1 MILKIPNLKHLVL
14 AIFCFLSLS
23 SYAQSVYL
31 DTEPLASTFE
41 KDVSWADSIMAGMNQ
56 DQRIAQLFMVAA
68 YSNKTSAEE
77 KKILNL
83 IEKFQIGGLIFFQGT
98 PQEQAR
104 LTNLYQSKSNLP
116 LWIGMDAEYGLGA
129 RLKQTLK
136 FPQQITVGAVQDNQ
150 LLFQLGREMAIEC
163 RRMGIHVNF
172 APVLDVNSNPKNPV
186 INSRSYGEG
195 KINVADKGIAFASG
209 LQSGGVV
216 AVGKHFPGHGDTDTD
231 SHLDL
236 PVVDRSREALDDV
249 ELHPFKQSIEA
260 GIGGIMVA
268 HLNVPALDKEAK
280 AATLSQPIV
289 TGLLKEELGFKGLV
303 FTDALNMQGVRKFY
317 KPGEVDAKAAIA
329 GNDVLLFSEDVPKA
343 IEEIKAAI
351 ARGELSQENI
361 NQSCLKILKTK
372 YWLGLN
378 NYKAVESDRLW
389 SGLNTQQGMI
399 LRRMLIENAMT
410 VVSNKDDLLPLKQLD
425 TLRIASVAMGAR
437 KRNRFQEYL
446 GRYTHIDFYQI
457 DKNASQKQ
465 YNTLLKNLESYNL
478 VIVSKHDS
486 NLRASKKFGVTDQ
499 TVSFVNSLS
508 KRKKVIFDLF
518 ASPYALDFYKKLDRL
533 ESIIVSY
540 EDNIETQMASAQI
553 IFGGIGAKGRL
564 PVSVNKDIPEGTGI
578 DTKKNRLGYAYAE
591 QTGFDRSQL
600 KKIDSIALD
609 AIEQK
614 ATPGCQILVAHKGRI
629 ILDKAYGYHTYK
641 KNVNVKT
648 SDLYDL
654 ASVTKVAASLPI
666 LMQLVDEGKVDID
679 GQLGD
684 YLSVAKG
691 TNKDTLVLRKILAH
705 EARLLP
711 WKPFHREAVD
721 TARLRKDLFS
731 RDSSRVYRVK
741 VGNHLFANKNYRF
754 RKSIFSSSAS
764 KEYPVQVANHLY
776 IREGYSDTIYKQ
788 ILATEYRE
796 TNGYKYSDLG
806 FILLKKLFEE
816 QLSCSMESYVK
827 KNIYRKL
834 GAGTLGYHPR
844 QRFSLSRIAPTQKDQ
859 FFRKQM
865 IKGYV
870 QDPTAAMLGGVAGH
884 AGVFG
889 NAEDLAKLMQ
899 MYLQKGSYGGVTF
912 FQPETL
918 EAFSSRAYPDGEN
931 RRGIGFDKPFLDRTD
946 TTGPTTTKASPHSFG
961 HTGFTGTMVWVDP
974 DYDLVYVF
982 LSNRVFPDEWNT
994 RLMKMD
1000 VRTKIQEC
1008 LYDAIVPP
1016 VLIDPI
1022 ENIVDTTTSYKAD

>member
-1 MILKIPNLKHLVL
+1 MILKIPNLKRIVLVT
-14 AIFCFLSLS
+14 FCFMSLS
-23 SYAQSVYL
+23 SIAQSDFVSSQ
-31 DTEPLASTFE
+31 PLSSIYETDAA
-41 KDVSWADSIMAGMNQ
+41 WADSIMSGMNQ
-56 DQRIAQLFMVAA
+56 EQRIAQLFMVAA
-68 YSNKTSAEE
+68 YSNKTSSEE
-77 KKILNL
+77 KMILNL
-83 IEKFQIGGLIFFQGT
+83 IENYQIGGLIFFQGT

-104 LTNLYQSKSNLP
+104 LTNLYQSKSTLP

-136 FPQQITVGAVQDNQ
+136 YPQQITMGAVQDTS
-150 LLFQLGREMAIEC
+150 LLFMLGKEMAVEC

-172 APVLDVNSNPKNPV
+172 APVLDINSNPKNPV

-195 KINVADKGIAFASG
+195 KVNVAEKGIAFSRG
-209 LQSGGVV
+209 MQSGGVV

-231 SHLDL
+231 SHHDL
-236 PVVDRSREALDDV
+236 PVVDRSREELDEL
-249 ELHPFKQSIEA
+249 ELHPFRESIEA

-268 HLNVPALDKEAK
+268 HLNVPALDKVAK
-280 AATLSQPIV
+280 AATLSRPIV
-289 TGLLKEELGFKGLV
+289 TDLLKNELGFKGLV

-343 IEEIKAAI
+343 INEIKAAI
-351 ARGELSQENI
+351 ASGDLLQEDI

-378 NYKAVESDRLW
+378 QYKPVSSDRLW
-389 SGLNTQQGMI
+389 SGLNTQQGLI
-399 LRRMLIENAMT
+399 LRSMLVENAMT
-410 VVSNKDDLLPLKQLD
+410 VVSNKNDLLPLQRLD
-425 TLRIASVAMGAR
+425 TLRIASVAMGAK
-437 KRNRFQEYL
+437 KRNHFQEYL
-446 GRYTHIDFYQI
+446 GRYTDIDFYQI

-465 YNTLLKNLESYNL
+465 YNTLLKNLDSYNL
-478 VIVSKHDS
+478 IIVSKHDS
-486 NLRASKKFGVTDQ
+486 NLRASKKFGVTDE
-499 TVSFVNSLS
+499 TVSFVSNLS

-518 ASPYALDFYKKLDRL
+518 ASPYALDFYKKLERQEATL
-533 ESIIVSY
+533 VSY
-540 EDNIETQMASAQI
+540 EDNEETQKASAQI

-564 PVSVNKDIPEGTGI
+564 PVSVNKDIPEGTGL
-578 DTKKNRLGYAYAE
+578 DTKKNRLGYALPG
-591 QTGFDRSQL
+591 QTGFDSSQL
-600 KKIDSIALD
+600 KKVDSIVYD

-629 ILDKAYGYHTYK
+629 IYDKAYGYHTYA
-641 KNVNVKT
+641 KNVNVKQN
-648 SDLYDL
+648 DLYDL

-666 LMQLVDEGKVDID
+666 LMQLVDEGEIDID

-684 YLSVAKG
+684 YLTVAKG

-721 TARLRKDLFS
+721 TARLRRDLFS
-731 RDSSRVYRVK
+731 HDSSRVYRVK

-754 RKSIFSSSAS
+754 RKSLFKTMAS
-764 KEYPVQVANHLY
+764 KEYPIQIAKNMYLK
-776 IREGYSDTIYKQ
+776 EGFSDSIYKR
-788 ILATEYRE
+788 ILATDYRE
-796 TNGYKYSDLG
+796 ANGYKYSDLG
-806 FILLKKLFEE
+806 FILLKKMFEE
-816 QLSCSMESYVK
+816 HLTSSMESYVK
-827 KNIYRKL
+827 TNLYRKL

-844 QRFSLSRIAPTQKDQ
+844 QRFSLSRIIPTQNDH
-859 FFRKQM
+859 FFRKQL

-889 NAEDLAKLMQ
+889 NAADVAKLMQ

-918 EAFSSRAYPDGEN
+918 EQFTSRAYPDGEN
-931 RRGIGFDKPFLDRTD
+931 RRGIGFDKPFLDPTN
-946 TTGPTTTKASPHSFG
+946 TNGPTTTKASPNSFG
-961 HTGFTGTMVWVDP
+961 HSGFTGTMVWVDP
-974 DYDLVYVF
+974 DYDLVYIF
-982 LSNRVFPDEWNT
+982 LSNRVFPDDWNT
-994 RLMKMD
+994 KLMQMD

-1008 LYDAIVPP
+1008 LYDAINPP
-1016 VLIDPI
+1016 VIIDTT
-1022 ENIVDTTTSYKAD
+1022 ENIIDILP

>member
-1 MILKIPNLKHLVL
+1 MIIKIPSFKHIVLVT
-14 AIFCFLSLS
+14 FCFLSLS
-23 SYAQSVYL
+23 SIAQSDFVSSQ
-31 DTEPLASTFE
+31 PLSSIYETNA
-41 KDVSWADSIMAGMNQ
+41 VWADSIMSGMNQ

-83 IEKFQIGGLIFFQGT
+83 IEKYEIGGLIFFQGT
-98 PQEQAR
+98 PKEQAR

-136 FPQQITVGAVQDNQ
+136 YPQQITMGAVQDTS
-150 LLFQLGREMAIEC
+150 LLFMLGQEMAVEC

-195 KINVADKGIAFASG
+195 KVNVAEKGIAFAAG
-209 LQSGGVV
+209 MQSGGVV

-231 SHLDL
+231 SHHDL
-236 PVVDRSREALDDV
+236 PVVDRSRVELDDV
-249 ELHPFKQSIEA
+249 ELYPFKESIKA

-268 HLNVPALDKEAK
+268 HLDVPALDKSAK
-280 AATLSQPIV
+280 ASTLSKPIV

-303 FTDALNMQGVRKFY
+303 FTDALNMKGVRKYY

-343 IEEIKAAI
+343 IREIKAAI
-351 ARGELSQENI
+351 ARGELTQQKI
-361 NQSCLKILKTK
+361 DQSCLKILKAK

-378 NYKAVESDRLW
+378 NYKPVSSDRLW

-410 VVSNKDDLLPLKQLD
+410 VVSNKNDLLPLKRLD
-425 TLRIASVAMGAR
+425 TLRIASVAMGTK
-437 KRNRFQEYL
+437 KRNHFQEYS
-446 GRYTHIDFYQI
+446 GRYTDIDFYQI
-457 DKNASQKQ
+457 DKNATQKQ
-465 YNTLLKNLESYNL
+465 YNTLLKNLGSYNL
-478 VIVSKHDS
+478 IIVSKHDS
-486 NLRASKKFGVTDQ
+486 NRRASKEFGVTDQ
-499 TVSFVNSLS
+499 TVDFVNNLS
-508 KRKKVIFDLF
+508 KRKKVVFDLF
-518 ASPYALDFYKKLDRL
+518 ASPYALDYYKKLDKL
-533 ESIIVSY
+533 AAIIVSY
-540 EDNIETQMASAQI
+540 EDNMETQKASAQI

-564 PVSVNKDIPEGTGI
+564 PVSVNKDIPEGTGF
-578 DTKKNRLGYAYAE
+578 DTKKNRLGYAFPE
-591 QTGFDRSQL
+591 QTGFDRSKL
-600 KKIDSIALD
+600 KEIDSLALD

-614 ATPGCQILVAHKGRI
+614 ATPGCQILIAHKGRI
-629 ILDKAYGYHTYK
+629 IHNKAYGYHTYD
-641 KNVNVKT
+641 KNVNVKIT
-648 SDLYDL
+648 DLYDL

-666 LMQLVDEGKVDID
+666 LMQLVDEGKIDVD

-684 YLSVAKG
+684 FLTAAKG
-691 TNKDTLVLRKILAH
+691 TNKDTLILRKILAH

-721 TARLRKDLFS
+721 TARLRRDLFS
-731 RDSSRVYRVK
+731 HDSSRVYRIK
-741 VGNHLFANKNYRF
+741 VGKHLFANKNYRF
-754 RKSIFSSSAS
+754 KKSLFSAKAS
-764 KEYPVQVANHLY
+764 KEYPVKVAKDLY
-776 IREGYSDTIYKQ
+776 VKEGFNDTIYKQ
-788 ILATEYRE
+788 VLASDLRE

-806 FILLKKLFEE
+806 FILLKRMLDEH
-816 QLSCSMESYVK
+816 LTCSMDSYVK
-827 KNIYRKL
+827 KNIYRKI
-834 GAGTLGYHPR
+834 GAGTLSYHPR
-844 QRFSLSRIAPTQKDQ
+844 KRFSLSRITPTQNDK
-859 FFRKQM
+859 FFRKQL

-889 NAEDLAKLMQ
+889 SATDLAKLMQ

-918 EAFSSRAYPDGEN
+918 KQFTSRAYPEGTN
-931 RRGIGFDKPFLDRTD
+931 RRGIGFDKPFLDKTD
-946 TTGPTTTKASPHSFG
+946 TNGPTTTKASANSYG

-974 DYDLVYVF
+974 DYELVYVF
-982 LSNRVFPDEWNT
+982 LSNRVYPDDWNT
-994 RLMKMD
+994 KLMKMD
-1000 VRTKIQEC
+1000 VRTNIQEC
-1008 LYDAIVPP
+1008 LYDAINPP
-1016 VLIDPI
+1016 VV
-1022 ENIVDTTTSYKAD
+1022 VDTTQNIVEVNLP

>member
-14 AIFCFLSLS
+14 ATFCFMSLS
-23 SYAQSVYL
+23 SIAQSDFVSSQPLSSIY
-31 DTEPLASTFE
+31 DTDTA
-41 KDVSWADSIMAGMNQ
+41 WADSIMSGMNQ
-56 DQRIAQLFMVAA
+56 EQRIAQLFMVAA

-77 KKILNL
+77 KKILKL
-83 IEKFQIGGLIFFQGT
+83 IEKYQIGGLIFFQGT

-136 FPQQITVGAVQDNQ
+136 YPQQITMGAVQDTN
-150 LLFQLGREMAIEC
+150 LLFMLGKEMAVEC

-172 APVLDVNSNPKNPV
+172 APVLDINSNPKNPV

-195 KINVADKGIAFASG
+195 KVNVAEKGIAFARG
-209 LQSGGVV
+209 MQSGGIV
-216 AVGKHFPGHGDTDTD
+216 AVGKHFPGHGDTDKD
-231 SHLDL
+231 SHHDL
-236 PVVDRSREALDDV
+236 PVVDRSREELDDL
-249 ELHPFKQSIEA
+249 ELYPFRESVKA

-280 AATLSQPIV
+280 AATLSRPIV
-289 TGLLKEELGFKGLV
+289 TDLLKNELGFKGLA

-343 IEEIKAAI
+343 IKEIKAAI
-351 ARGELSQENI
+351 ARGELSQKNI

-372 YWLGLN
+372 YWLGLSQ
-378 NYKAVESDRLW
+378 YKPVSSDRLW

-399 LRRMLIENAMT
+399 LRNMLIENAMT
-410 VVSNKDDLLPLKQLD
+410 VVSNKNDLLPLQRLD

-437 KRNRFQEYL
+437 KRNHYQEYL
-446 GRYTHIDFYQI
+446 SRYTDIDSYQI

-478 VIVSKHDS
+478 VIISKHDS
-486 NLRASKKFGVTDQ
+486 DRRASKKFGVTDQ
-499 TVSFVNSLS
+499 TVSFVSNLS
-508 KRKKVIFDLF
+508 KRKKVVFDLF

-533 ESIIVSY
+533 EATLVSY
-540 EDNIETQMASAQI
+540 EDNAETQKASAQI

-564 PVSVNKDIPEGTGI
+564 PVSVNKEIPEGTGL
-578 DTKKNRLGYAYAE
+578 DTKKNRLGYALPG
-591 QTGFDRSQL
+591 QTGFDRSQF
-600 KKIDSIALD
+600 KKIDSIVYD
-609 AIEQK
+609 AIEEK

-629 ILDKAYGYHTYK
+629 IHNKAYGYHTYK

-648 SDLYDL
+648 SDIYDL
-654 ASVTKVAASLPI
+654 ASITKVAASLPI
-666 LMQLVDEGKVDID
+666 LMQLVDEGKIDID
-679 GQLGD
+679 GRLGD
-684 YLSVAKG
+684 YLTAAKG

-721 TARLRKDLFS
+721 TARLRRDLFS
-731 RDSSRVYRVK
+731 RDSSRVYRIRLGK
-741 VGNHLFANKNYRF
+741 HLFANKNYRF
-754 RKSIFSSSAS
+754 KKSLFKTTAS
-764 KEYPVQVANHLY
+764 KEYPIQIAKNMFL
-776 IREGYSDTIYKQ
+776 REGFSDTIYKQ
-788 ILATEYRE
+788 ILATDYRE

-806 FILLKKLFEE
+806 FILLKKMFEE
-816 QLSCSMESYVK
+816 QLTSSMESYVK
-827 KNIYRKL
+827 TNIYRKL

-844 QRFSLSRIAPTQKDQ
+844 QRFSLSRIAPTQNDK
-859 FFRKQM
+859 FFRKQL

-889 NAEDLAKLMQ
+889 NAADLAKLMQ

-912 FQPETL
+912 FQPATL
-918 EAFSSRAYPDGEN
+918 EQFTSRAYPDGEN
-931 RRGIGFDKPFLDRTD
+931 RRGIGFDKPFLDRTN
-946 TTGPTTTKASPHSFG
+946 TNGPTTTKASPNSFG
-961 HTGFTGTMVWVDP
+961 HSGFTGTLVWVDP
-974 DYDLVYVF
+974 D
-982 LSNRVFPDEWNT
+982 
-994 RLMKMD
+994 
-1000 VRTKIQEC
+1000 
-1008 LYDAIVPP
+1008 
-1016 VLIDPI
+1016 
-1022 ENIVDTTTSYKAD
+1022 